1 MQNFINS
8 FKNHKINFSNILAV
22 ASGND
27 TTLTATE
34 DSPTLS
40 PFVDVSTRLFLVCH
54 REMILPVGSNGVCYG
69 AMGASLSSMGET
81 YCAQSIAKSS
91 IWCKQSAAKFKKW
104 KE

>member
-40 PFVDVSTRLFLVCH
+40 PFVDVST
-54 REMILPVGSNGVCYG
+54 
-69 AMGASLSSMGET
+69 
-81 YCAQSIAKSS
+81 
-91 IWCKQSAAKFKKW
+91 
-104 KE
+104 